1 MPPISPLAEPSPG
14 RVILDAAGVTRALTR
29 IAHEI
34 MERETPLES
43 VVLLGVQ
50 RGGVALA
57 EQLAG
62 QLRQFSGLD
71 VPQGTI
77 DVSFYRDD
85 LGTHLPTPEASV
97 LPCDLT
103 GRVVVLVDSVL
114 FTGRTIRAAM
124 DAVNDFGRPARVRLA
139 VLVDRGHRELP
150 VAPDYVGKNLPT
162 APNERV
168 RANAEVVMIL
178 PPKPSA

>member
-1 MPPISPLAEPSPG
+1 
-14 RVILDAAGVTRALTR
+14 VILDAAGVRRALSR
-29 IAHEI
+29 IAHELI
-34 MERETPLES
+34 ERETPLDR

-57 EQLAG
+57 EILAA
-62 QLRQFSGLD
+62 QVKQFSSVD

-85 LGTHLPTPEASV
+85 LGTFLPTPEASV

-124 DAVNDFGRPARVRLA
+124 DAVNDFGRPSRVRLA

-150 VAPDYVGKNLPT
+150 IAPDYVGKNLPT

-178 PPKPSA
+178 PPKPVA